1 MKLIT
6 TDLINDLITQA
17 GENPRRRMN
26 HNVHAQLEDPV
37 QRLFV
42 AARPDSYFRPHRHP
56 DKWEFALVISGAFEL
71 LVFDDAGRLTARQT
85 LGSGTGT
92 IAIELPA
99 NTWHTWLALSDDAVF
114 FETKQGPFDPQTTSV
129 FAPWS
134 PAEGRPEVPPFFDRL
149 KTAQIGEKVAGQL

>member
-6 TDLINDLITQA
+6 TGLINELVSQA
-17 GENPRRRMN
+17 GASPRRRMN
-26 HNVHAQLEDPV
+26 HNVHPQLSDPV

-56 DKWEFALVISGAFEL
+56 TKWELVLVISGAFEL
-71 LVFDDAGRLTARQT
+71 LVFDDDARLTARQR
-85 LGSGTGT
+85 LSPDTGA
-92 IAIELPA
+92 IAVELPA

-114 FETKQGPFDPQTTSV
+114 FETKEGPFDPQTVSE

-134 PAEGRPEVPPFFDRL
+134 PAEGSPEVPEFFARL
-149 KTAQIGEKVAGQL
+149 KAAKAGDILVHS

>member
-6 TDLINDLITQA
+6 PDLINDLISQA
-17 GENPRRRMN
+17 GASPRRRMN
-26 HNVHAQLEDPV
+26 HNVHPQLSDPV

-56 DKWEFALVISGAFEL
+56 EKWELVLVISGAFEL
-71 LVFDDAGRLTARQT
+71 LVFDDDGCLTARQR
-85 LGSGTGT
+85 LGPDAGA
-92 IAIELPA
+92 IAVELPA

-114 FETKQGPFDPQTTSV
+114 FETKQGPFDPQTTSE

-134 PAEGRPEVPPFFDRL
+134 PAEGSPEVPEFCMRL
-149 KTAQIGEKVAGQL
+149 KAAKVGDKVGWPR

>member
-6 TDLINDLITQA
+6 TDLIDDLKTQA
-17 GENPRRRMN
+17 GSSPRRRMN
-26 HNVHAQLEDPV
+26 RNVHTQLNDPV

-42 AARPDSYFRPHRHP
+42 AARRDSYFRPHRHP

-85 LGSGTGT
+85 LGPGTGT
-92 IAIELPA
+92 IGIELES
-99 NTWHTWLALSDDAVF
+99 NTWHTWLALTDDAVF
-114 FETKQGPFDPQTTSV
+114 FETKQGPFDPQTTSE

-134 PAEGRPEVPPFFDRL
+134 PAEGSPHVRDFFDRL
-149 KTAQIGEKVAGQL
+149 KTAQVGEKVSG